1 MKRFKL
7 KILVLTDYFPPHVGG
22 GVEKVVFEI
31 SRRLVRMGVDIIVA
45 TLNTA
50 MAKGFEILEGIK
62 VYRYKPI
69 SLTETTGVQLTVS
82 LSLPL
87 KIVEICK
94 LEKPDVI
101 HANNRFFST
110 TICGA
115 LLKKIVGKPLVTT
128 LHLGPMLLN
137 RKFFDFL
144 INTYEKTVSRWI
156 IQSSDKIIAVS
167 NSVMK
172 HALSLGAASSKIK
185 VIPNGVD
192 LDEFKPRREFK
203 KIGVKKIIFI
213 GRLFPNK
220 GIQYLVK
227 AAPIVL
233 AKHPHVEF
241 VIVGR
246 GPMEAELRNM
256 VKRLNVEHAFK
267 FLGIVPSIPEVMSQ
281 CDVFV
286 RPSLTEGMPLT
297 ILEAM
302 ACGLP
307 VIASKIP
314 GSSEV
319 VKDGETGVLVETGN
333 VEQLSNAIIKLLED
347 ENYAER
353 IRKRAYEFVKNH
365 YSWDRVAKEYL
376 KTYNEIL
383 NK

>member
-1 MKRFKL
+1 M
-7 KILVLTDYFPPHVGG
+7 KILVLTDYFHPHVGG
-22 GVEKVVFEI
+22 GVEKVVFEV

-94 LEKPDVI
+94 SEKPDVI

-115 LLKKIVGKPLVTT
+115 LLKKIMGKPLVTT

-172 HALSLGAASSKIK
+172 HAFSLGAASSKIK

-203 KIGVKKIIFI
+203 RIGVEKIIFV

-220 GIQYLVK
+220 GVQYLVK

-233 AKHPHVEF
+233 AKHPRVEF

-281 CDVFV
+281 CDIFV

-319 VKDGETGVLVETGN
+319 VKDGETGILVETGN
-333 VEQLSNAIIKLLED
+333 VEQLSSAIIKLLED

-365 YSWDRVAKEYL
+365 YSWDRVAEEYL